1 MAMSMEHNNEE
12 EQEMTAPDRED
23 GLLLGEVEVAATRAP
38 LPADKSVRLV
48 QVINRQ
54 DIEASSAQSVN
65 DLLKLAA
72 GVDVRQRGGFGIQ
85 TDIGVN
91 GGTEDQLTV
100 LLNGINISNPHTG
113 HLTVDLPVNVDDI
126 ERIDTSMSKD
136 DFEKALNLC
145 ADINDHW
152 NEMAWMVDALL
163 IHDYVD
169 GVGLSLAQMQ
179 RYIENG
185 SPDLYFAESEKAK
198 RALASLKDS
207 EYPTT
212 ENIF

>member
-1 MAMSMEHNNEE
+1 MKRIVIAFLLILLCLTASM
-12 EQEMTAPDRED
+12 T
-23 GLLLGEVEVAATRAP
+23 EV
-38 LPADKSVRLV
+38 
-48 QVINRQ
+48 
-54 DIEASSAQSVN
+54 
-65 DLLKLAA
+65 
-72 GVDVRQRGGFGIQ
+72 FF
-85 TDIGVN
+85 
-91 GGTEDQLTV
+91 
-100 LLNGINISNPHTG
+100 ISR
-113 HLTVDLPVNVDDI
+113 NVTSYCDDI
-126 ERIDTSMSKD
+126 ERIDTSMRKD
-136 DFEKALNLC
+136 DFENALNLC

>member
-1 MAMSMEHNNEE
+1 MKRIVIAFLLILLCLTASM
-12 EQEMTAPDRED
+12 T
-23 GLLLGEVEVAATRAP
+23 EV
-38 LPADKSVRLV
+38 
-48 QVINRQ
+48 
-54 DIEASSAQSVN
+54 
-65 DLLKLAA
+65 
-72 GVDVRQRGGFGIQ
+72 FF
-85 TDIGVN
+85 
-91 GGTEDQLTV
+91 
-100 LLNGINISNPHTG
+100 ISR
-113 HLTVDLPVNVDDI
+113 NVTSYCDDI
-126 ERIDTSMSKD
+126 ERIDTSMRKD

-145 ADINDHW
+145 ADMNDRW

>member
-1 MAMSMEHNNEE
+1 MKRIVIAFLLILLCLTASM
-12 EQEMTAPDRED
+12 T
-23 GLLLGEVEVAATRAP
+23 EV
-38 LPADKSVRLV
+38 
-48 QVINRQ
+48 
-54 DIEASSAQSVN
+54 
-65 DLLKLAA
+65 
-72 GVDVRQRGGFGIQ
+72 FF
-85 TDIGVN
+85 
-91 GGTEDQLTV
+91 
-100 LLNGINISNPHTG
+100 ISR
-113 HLTVDLPVNVDDI
+113 NVTSYCDDI
-126 ERIDTSMSKD
+126 ERIDTSMRKD

-145 ADINDHW
+145 ADMNDHW
-152 NEMAWMVDALL
+152 NEMTWMVDALL

-179 RYIENG
+179 LYIENC